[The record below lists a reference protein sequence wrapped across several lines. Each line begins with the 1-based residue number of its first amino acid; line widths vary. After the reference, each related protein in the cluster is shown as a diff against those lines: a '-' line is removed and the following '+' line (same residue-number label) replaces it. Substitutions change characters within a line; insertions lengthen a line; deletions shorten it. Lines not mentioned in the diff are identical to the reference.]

1 MSDDSADGYRPA
13 ATGPEA
19 PNPDAQSMDDILASI
34 RQAVSSEDGAASS
47 APQVAEPAVAAAP
60 AVEALPRD
68 VTLEALVRSA
78 LEPVLKQWLDAH
90 LPEIVDR
97 AAQAEIARLTGH

>member
-1 MSDDSADGYRPA
+1 
-13 ATGPEA
+13 
-19 PNPDAQSMDDILASI
+19 MDDILASI
-34 RQAVSSEDGAASS
+34 RQAVATEG
-47 APQVAEPAVAAAP
+47 AEPAAGPAPETAVAAAP
-60 AVEALPRD
+60 AAAAALARD

-97 AAQAEIARLTGH
+97 AAQAEIARLTGR

>member
-1 MSDDSADGYRPA
+1 MSDDTPTGYRPD
-13 ATGPEA
+13 TSGPDGHE
-19 PNPDAQSMDDILASI
+19 SMDDILASI
-34 RQAVSSEDGAASS
+34 RQAVASEGG
-47 APQVAEPAVAAAP
+47 AEPATAPLAEPAPVAAP
-60 AVEALPRD
+60 AAEALPRD

-97 AAQAEIARLTGH
+97 AAQAEIARLTGR

>member
-1 MSDDSADGYRPA
+1 MSDDSRPGYESA
-13 ATGPEA
+13 AEGPDTRE
-19 PNPDAQSMDDILASI
+19 SMDDILASI
-34 RQAVSSEDGAASS
+34 RQAVSTEG
-47 APQVAEPAVAAAP
+47 AEPAATPAPEAAVASTPAA
-60 AVEALPRD
+60 EALPRD

-97 AAQAEIARLTGH
+97 AAQAEIARLTGR